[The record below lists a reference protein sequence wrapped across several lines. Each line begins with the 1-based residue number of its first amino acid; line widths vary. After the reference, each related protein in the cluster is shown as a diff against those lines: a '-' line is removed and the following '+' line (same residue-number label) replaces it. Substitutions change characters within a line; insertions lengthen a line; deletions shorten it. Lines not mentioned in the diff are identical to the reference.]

1 MEYLLIGLAIGFMV
15 DRYVFPILD
24 MLLETLQYK
33 ITNKCTAIQIDTN
46 LLSLEYEEIINS
58 RNELT
63 PAIGFVAGNSRDEYE
78 DYDDD
83 EEDENRNRIGF
94 RA

>member
-1 MEYLLIGLAIGFMV
+1 MEYLLIGLAIGFIV

-24 MLLETLQYK
+24 MLLEMIQYK
-33 ITNKCTAIQIDTN
+33 VTNKCTAIQIDTN

-63 PAIGFVAGNSRDEYE
+63 PAIGFVAGSSHDDLEE
-78 DYDDD
+78 YDDD
-83 EEDENRNRIGF
+83 DENRSKIGF
-94 RA
+94 K